1 MTRYTLT
8 IKVIDHD
15 AMTRTVTH
23 EIDVESLYDL
33 SGEALRV
40 AQLKCNDPQSFQLVS
55 IKEIK

>member
-23 EIDVESLYDL
+23 EIDVESLYDPA
-33 SGEALRV
+33 GEAQRV
-40 AQLKCNDPQSFQLVS
+40 AQLECNDPQSFQLVS